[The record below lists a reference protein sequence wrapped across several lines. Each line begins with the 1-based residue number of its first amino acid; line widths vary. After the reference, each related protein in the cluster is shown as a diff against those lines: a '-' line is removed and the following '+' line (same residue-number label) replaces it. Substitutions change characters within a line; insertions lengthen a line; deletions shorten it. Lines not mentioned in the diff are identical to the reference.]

1 MAGDAFGIAHAIF
14 IITRDFQ
21 FLESDPL
28 YQIVAF
34 GELFDVENTREEFKN
49 FEIPLSPH
57 IFSGLK
63 VSVKNATFIQRKISL
78 KKMI

>member
-21 FLESDPL
+21 FLERDPW

-34 GELFDVENTREEFKN
+34 GELFDFENTSEEFKI
-49 FEIPLSPH
+49 FQDTTIPAYILR
-57 IFSGLK
+57 IKGK
-63 VSVKNATFIQRKISL
+63 CKNATFIQRKISL
-78 KKMI
+78 KK